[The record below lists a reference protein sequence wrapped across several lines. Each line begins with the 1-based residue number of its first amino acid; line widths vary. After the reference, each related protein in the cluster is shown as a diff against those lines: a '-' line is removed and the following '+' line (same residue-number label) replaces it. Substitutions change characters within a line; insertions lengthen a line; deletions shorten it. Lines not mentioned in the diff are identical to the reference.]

1 MEVAKQTT
9 RLSVPCSLVFL
20 LLSTLL
26 PLVSGSPTLT
36 EDSQCGCFV
45 TNGTESSYFT
55 KHKFFDF
62 RSLTQY
68 AGVPATITNPND
80 SGTAAVTSQYFTS
93 TEWTD
98 TWMVGN
104 WNNSA
109 GVRKDSSVLMVNS
122 PNNVYIEANGDRNP
136 TSQTFLT
143 LRTQRLPEFQTAAEI
158 ESVSGGFH
166 YLSVRML
173 ARTIGAPGAITALFT
188 YRHSDKLADV
198 QEADLEIRTRD
209 PRNTLQYTNQPSYT
223 EDGDDIEEATQNA
236 TMPDG
241 RDWTAWAVH
250 RLDWTPTTTAWYV
263 DGQKVA
269 NNTFQTPRDASKVI
283 LNAWSDGGEWSG
295 NMSNFDAAYL
305 QIQWLDITYNTTD
318 TKQAAKRDEEGFGGE
333 LSARDDVGPHGALL
347 ARATE
352 QGTCKVVCSID
363 ETTNLGQ
370 PVMLWNNGAM
380 RRLSAGKVGDIFV
393 SWIPSAAVFALFV
406 LSVR

>member
-1 MEVAKQTT
+1 MELVMQKA
-9 RLSVPCSLVFL
+9 RLPALSSCLLFL
-20 LLSTLL
+20 LSAL
-26 PLVSGSPTLT
+26 PLASGSPTLT
-36 EDSQCGCFV
+36 EDSKCGCFV
-45 TNGTESSYFT
+45 VNDTEASYFT

-62 RSLTQY
+62 RGLTQY

-143 LRTQRLPEFQTAAEI
+143 LRTQRLPGPPEFQTAAEI
-158 ESVSGGFH
+158 ESVSGGFR

-188 YRHSDKLADV
+188 YRHSDKLAEV
-198 QEADLEIRTRD
+198 QETDLEIRTKD
-209 PRNTLQYTNQPSYT
+209 PRNILHYTNQPSYT
-223 EDGDDIEEATQNA
+223 EDGDDIAEATQNA

-241 RDWTAWAVH
+241 LDWTAWAVH
-250 RLDWTPTTTAWYV
+250 RLDWTPTTTTWYI
-263 DGQKVA
+263 DGQQVA
-269 NNTFQTPRDASKVI
+269 NNSFQTPRDASKVI

-295 NMSNFDAAYL
+295 NMTSFDAAYL
-305 QIQWLDITYNTTD
+305 QIQWLDITWNTTD
-318 TKQAAKRDEEGFGGE
+318 TKPAAKRDVESE
-333 LSARDDVGPHGALL
+333 LGARHDVGPHGPLL

-352 QGTCKVVCSID
+352 QGTCKTVCSID

-370 PVMLWNNGAM
+370 PVMLWNNGAI
-380 RRLSAGKVGDIFV
+380 RTTGERSSFV
-393 SWIPSAAVFALFV
+393 SWIPSAAIFALFV
-406 LSVR
+406 LSLR

>member
-1 MEVAKQTT
+1 MESAKQTT
-9 RLSVPCSLVFL
+9 RLPAVSSLVLL
-20 LLSTLL
+20 LLSTF

-36 EDSQCGCFV
+36 EDSSCGCFV

-68 AGVPATITNPND
+68 AGVPATITNPNE

-93 TEWTD
+93 TEWTE

-109 GVRKDSSVLMVNS
+109 GVRKDSRVLMVNS

-136 TSQTFLT
+136 SSQTFLT

-158 ESVSGGFH
+158 ESVSGGFR

-188 YRHSDKLADV
+188 YRHSDKIANV

-236 TMPDG
+236 TMPEG

-250 RLDWTPTTTAWYV
+250 RLDWSPTTTEWYI
-263 DGQKVA
+263 DGIKVA
-269 NNTFQTPRDASKVI
+269 NNSFQTPRDASKVI

-295 NMSNFDAAYL
+295 NMTNFDAAYL

-318 TKQAAKRDEEGFGGE
+318 EKTAKFKRDEGDL
-333 LSARDDVGPHGALL
+333 LSGRDDVGPQGALL
-347 ARATE
+347 ARATD

-370 PVMLWNNGAM
+370 PVMLWNNGAV
-380 RRLSAGKVGDIFV
+380 RVAGKLDGVV
-393 SWIPSAAVFALFV
+393 SWIPSAAIFALFV
-406 LSVR
+406 LSLR

>member
-1 MEVAKQTT
+1 MEPVKQAT
-9 RLSVPCSLVFL
+9 RLPTVSSFVLL
-20 LLSTLL
+20 LLSTV

-36 EDSQCGCFV
+36 EDSKCGCYV

-93 TEWTD
+93 SEWTD

-158 ESVSGGFH
+158 ESVSGGFR

-188 YRHSDKLADV
+188 YRHSDKLANV

-250 RLDWTPTTTAWYV
+250 RLDWTPTTTEWYI
-263 DGQKVA
+263 DGIRVA
-269 NNTFQTPRDASKVI
+269 NNSFQTPRDASKVI

-295 NMSNFDAAYL
+295 NMTNFDAAYL

-318 TKQAAKRDEEGFGGE
+318 EKAAAKVKRNEENLLGARDEF
-333 LSARDDVGPHGALL
+333 GPHGALL
-347 ARATE
+347 ARATD

-370 PVMLWNNGAM
+370 PVMLWNNGAV
-380 RRLSAGKVGDIFV
+380 RLTGKVDGIA
-393 SWIPSAAVFALFV
+393 SWIPSAAIFALFV
-406 LSVR
+406 LSLM